1 MLLAGRK
8 FVMEVLAID
17 SIEPSRFALRISCK
31 NNHQIYNQNS
41 YYKSLESQD
50 KKKKKQSSHGLRHF
64 AAGHGFL

>member
-31 NNHQIYNQNS
+31 NNHQI
-41 YYKSLESQD
+41 
-50 KKKKKQSSHGLRHF
+50 
-64 AAGHGFL
+64 